1 MAYRNNSS
9 KIWNGILAVL
19 LVLVLAGT
27 AALVG
32 VLSDGFKNW
41 DKFKTEEE
49 QTEET
54 TDNGAPVI
62 GENGEELPSGEAI
75 PMPKAM
81 AFRSAAALDG
91 RNAEYDSVTLTATVT
106 PSNADNKKV
115 DWTIAFANPASE
127 WASGKTV
134 TDYVTV
140 TPESDGSLTATVQ
153 CLQDFGEQII
163 ITVTSRDNSNAKAT
177 CTVDFY
183 KRVVGLSAN
192 MMTFLVG
199 NDYDD
204 SLSFT
209 PSDSYLSFDSNVMG
223 IAVDFCSYQYSNYTL
238 DDSFT
243 DTYTGRGTEEML
255 AKLQEGGIASADLAS
270 PDYSSGGYI
279 PVNRYAFTGFD
290 AESDGFMEPFYSIG
304 EDELEAAL
312 LIAAA
317 STDVPIIQFE
327 ITVEG
332 SHSSVSYVWDIYCS
346 TDGFHVSVNGISLDD
361 TAIEI

>member
-1 MAYRNNSS
+1 MAYKSNPN
-9 KIWNGILAVL
+9 KFWTGFLAVL
-19 LVLVLAGT
+19 LVLVIAGA

-81 AFRSAAALDG
+81 SFRSAAALDG

-183 KRVVGLSAN
+183 KRVIGLTASI
-192 MMTFLVG
+192 MTYLVG
-199 NDYDD
+199 DDYDD

-209 PSDSYLSFDSNVMG
+209 TSELSRAFSADVMG
-223 IAVDFCSYQYSNYTL
+223 IAVDSCSYQYSNYTL

-279 PVNRYAFTGFD
+279 PVNRYAFTGFE
-290 AESDGFMEPFYSIG
+290 AGSDGFMEPFYSIG

-312 LIAAA
+312 LIAAEN
-317 STDVPIIQFE
+317 TDVPIIQFE

-332 SHSSVSYVWDIYCS
+332 SHSSVSYVWDIYGS
-346 TDGFHVSVNGISLDD
+346 ADGFHVSVSEVILDNS
-361 TAIEI
+361 EIII